1 MTMPNR
7 SYGSLLG
14 RPFALPR
21 RSCWIAQSKNSLRLQ
36 WTRYVKCACGL
47 KPKLEESKQC
57 CYNNVQRMIFLLLL
71 LNHVNTQQL
80 GSCCCM
86 LVDYGRLMVGWRSML
101 FAIAIPKQQKRKKI
115 KNTNHKQHPHSKR
128 YSQFAFAQPHSQ
140 HPTCF
145 PSCPLQ
151 LALFCGYCLSCWCLF
166 LFLFVLVVVVVVG
179 YCYYY
184 YY

>member
-36 WTRYVKCACGL
+36 WARYAKCACGL
-47 KPKLEESKQC
+47 KPKLEESKQR

-101 FAIAIPKQQKRKKI
+101 FAIAIPKQQKRKM
-115 KNTNHKQHPHSKR
+115 KNTNHKQHPHSQR
-128 YSQFAFAQPHSQ
+128 YSLFAFAQSTSHLPVL
-140 HPTCF
+140 
-145 PSCPLQ
+145 PLAVGFV
-151 LALFCGYCLSCWCLF
+151 LWLLSFLLVSVSVFVFSFCL
-166 LFLFVLVVVVVVG
+166 LFVLVVVVG
-179 YCYYY
+179 CCYCY
-184 YY
+184 